1 MFSIAIPAGVHRP
14 RPLFCLIAALFGA
27 PVLAA
32 DAPAGEERT
41 LPAVTVTGQSTAAI
55 PTEQSGLYTA
65 RRSSSAT
72 KLDLSLRETPQAV
85 SVISRKQMDDFKLN
99 NVNDALSASSGIV
112 VERVETNRSYYTAR
126 GFDVT
131 NFQTDGVGMP
141 FIYGNVNGDI
151 DTAAYDR
158 VDAVYGANGLMSSTG
173 YPSATINFIRKRPTV
188 DLAASAS
195 LTAGSWN
202 TYRVDADVSKALIAS
217 GLVRGRLV
225 FAREDGNSHLDRYA
239 HAKTMFYGI
248 VEADLGES
256 TLLALGHQHQRN
268 QAKSPLWGSLPL
280 LYSDGT
286 RTDYDVSTSTAADW
300 ARWNSRMQSTFLEL
314 SHEFANGWQ
323 GKAVLTRNIY
333 ANDGALFY
341 VYGAPDR
348 VTGLGLF
355 AYPSLYEMENRQTQ
369 ADVYARGR
377 FELGGRQHDL
387 MFGANWAKSTLD
399 DVSHY
404 GRGIGTPL
412 PPLENWAGDYPMPVF
427 DASID
432 GSKFSFRQ
440 RSAYAATRLNP
451 TDRLKLIAG
460 VRATKAES
468 DGTSYGVGR
477 QSSASAVTPYFGAIY
492 DLTRQFSVYGSYTDI
507 FNPQYQVDAV
517 GNPLRPV
524 EGTSREVGLKGEF
537 FDKKLNFSL
546 ALFRTEQSNLAEVAG
561 YNGAKAFYRGINARS
576 KGFQAEVSGQVTENL
591 QANLGYTQLSIHDDG
606 GSDVR
611 TYAPRRLVRLSATY
625 RVPGT
630 NGLKVGAN
638 LNWQGDTYV
647 QSGASEIRQS
657 AYVLLNLM
665 ARYELN
671 KQLSV
676 SANFNN
682 VTDKKYIASLYWGS
696 DGQGYYGAPRNAS
709 VSLNWKY

>member
-1 MFSIAIPAGVHRP
+1 MFAIEAPAGILRR
-14 RPLFCLIAALFGA
+14 RPLFCLIAALFPA
-27 PVLAA
+27 AALAA
-32 DAPAGEERT
+32 DAPAVEERT
-41 LPAVTVTGQSTAAI
+41 LPTVTVTGQSAADL
-55 PTEQSGLYTA
+55 PTEKTGLYTT

-72 KLDLSLRETPQAV
+72 KLDLSLRETPQTV
-85 SVISRKQMDDFKLN
+85 SVVSRNQMDDFKLN
-99 NVNDALSASSGIV
+99 NVNDALSATSGIV
-112 VERVETNRSYYTAR
+112 VERVETNRTYYTAR

-158 VDAVYGANGLMSSTG
+158 VDAVYGANGLMSATG
-173 YPSATINFIRKRPTV
+173 YPSATINFVRKRPTAA
-188 DLAASAS
+188 LTASAS
-195 LTAGSWN
+195 LTTGAWD
-202 TYRVDADVSKALIAS
+202 TYRVDADVSKALIDS
-217 GLVRGRLV
+217 GRLRGRLV

-256 TLLALGHQHQRN
+256 TVLALGHQHQRN
-268 QAKSPLWGSLPL
+268 QARSPLWGALPL

-286 RTDYDVSTSTAADW
+286 RTSYDVSTSTAADW

-323 GKAVLTRNIY
+323 GKAVLTRNVY

-341 VYGAPDR
+341 VYGTPDR
-348 VTGLGLF
+348 NTGLGLF

-369 ADVYARGR
+369 ADVYARGQV
-377 FELGGRQHDL
+377 ELGGRRHDL
-387 MFGANWAKSTLD
+387 TFGANWAKSTLD

-404 GRGIGTPL
+404 GRGIGTAL
-412 PPLENWAGDYPMPVF
+412 PPLETWAGDYPMPMF
-427 DASID
+427 DARID
-432 GSKFSFRQ
+432 GSTFSFRQ
-440 RSAYAATRLNP
+440 QSAYAAARFNP
-451 TDRLKLIAG
+451 ADSVKLIAG
-460 VRATKAES
+460 ARATTAKSE
-468 DGTSYGVGR
+468 GISYGVGR
-477 QSSASAVTPYFGAIY
+477 QSKASDVTPYFGAIV
-492 DLTRQFSVYGSYTDI
+492 DLTREFSVYGSQTDL
-507 FNPQYQVDAV
+507 FTPQHQADAA
-517 GNPLRPV
+517 GNPLQPV
-524 EGTSREVGLKGEF
+524 EGRSREIGLKGEF
-537 FDKKLNFSL
+537 MERKLNLSL
-546 ALFRTEQSNLAEVAG
+546 ALFRTEQRNLAEAAG
-561 YNGAKAFYRGINARS
+561 FSGGRTFYRGIDARS
-576 KGFQAEVSGQVTENL
+576 KGFQFDLSGQVTDNL
-591 QANLGYTQLSIHDDG
+591 QATLGYTQLSIHDDSG
-606 GSDVR
+606 NDAR

-638 LNWQGDTYV
+638 LNWQGDTHV
-647 QSGASEIRQS
+647 ISGGYEIRQP
-657 AYVLLNLM
+657 AYALLNLM

-671 KQLSV
+671 KQLSL

-709 VSLNWKY
+709 LALNWKY